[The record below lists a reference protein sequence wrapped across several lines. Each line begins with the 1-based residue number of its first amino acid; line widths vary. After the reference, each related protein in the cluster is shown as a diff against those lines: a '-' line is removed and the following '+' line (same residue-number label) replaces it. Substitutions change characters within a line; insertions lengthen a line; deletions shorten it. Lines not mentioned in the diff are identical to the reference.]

1 MKLHELSDNQ
11 GSRHARKRVGRGI
24 GSGKGKTSG
33 RGHKGQKSRA
43 GATIK
48 GFEGG
53 QMPLYRRVPKRGFTN
68 IFRKN
73 YVAVNVGRL
82 QQAIDA
88 KKLDAKKTIDSEA
101 LVASGVVRRI
111 RDGVRLLANGEL
123 NTKITIEVSGASKAA
138 LKIVE
143 KAGGKVVVLE
153 ASPAAEKPSTTVKV
167 KKEACRPLRTIR
179 RRTKAKTD
187 AGGGDLTNGISGEQ
201 LAANFNFGAFSKA
214 AELKKT
220 IWFTLGA
227 LVVYRLGTYIPL
239 PGIDAQ
245 ILQDV
250 FSQQAGGILGMFDM
264 FAGGALGRMSILL
277 SISCL
282 IFLRRLSC
290 SC

>member
-68 IFRKN
+68 IFRKD

-88 KKLDAKKTIDSEA
+88 KKLDAKKTIDAEA
-101 LVASGVVRRI
+101 LVVSGVVRRI
-111 RDGVRLLANGEL
+111 RDGVRLLAKGEL
-123 NTKITIEVSGASKAA
+123 NAKVIIEVAGASKAA
-138 LKIVE
+138 VEIIE

-153 ASPAAEKPSTTVKV
+153 ASPAAEKPSITGKA
-167 KKEACRPLRTIR
+167 KKEAAPAAKEN
-179 RRTKAKTD
+179 KASD
-187 AGGGDLTNGISGEQ
+187 ESED
-201 LAANFNFGAFSKA
+201 
-214 AELKKT
+214 
-220 IWFTLGA
+220 
-227 LVVYRLGTYIPL
+227 
-239 PGIDAQ
+239 
-245 ILQDV
+245 
-250 FSQQAGGILGMFDM
+250 
-264 FAGGALGRMSILL
+264 
-277 SISCL
+277 
-282 IFLRRLSC
+282 
-290 SC
+290 